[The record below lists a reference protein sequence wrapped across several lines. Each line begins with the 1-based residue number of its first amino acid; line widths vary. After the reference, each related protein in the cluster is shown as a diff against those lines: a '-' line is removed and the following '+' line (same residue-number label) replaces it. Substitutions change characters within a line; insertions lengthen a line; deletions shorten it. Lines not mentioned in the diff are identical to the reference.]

1 MATKVN
7 ASEKLAAAVAENRA
21 RAYNKYQANAA
32 AKADSKYNTSRYDQ
46 LYNDFEKKQKADAAK
61 QKEQTTEDYNQK
73 LKEAYISKMQNQ
85 RTLNDSMSKLGIR
98 GGATETST
106 LKNDINYQST
116 RNDLNKEKARA
127 LQDIDDNASSNIFNY
142 KQTNDAAKISYI
154 EQREAEDRQIAQNE
168 KSTEDAANLDWL
180 QAKYGGI
187 YNTTTLNNALKT
199 ATTQQE
205 KAIIQARINYLT
217 AYSKGY

>member
-1 MATKVN
+1 MAT
-7 ASEKLAAAVAENRA
+7 
-21 RAYNKYQANAA
+21 Y
-32 AKADSKYNTSRYDQ
+32 DTSRYDQ
-46 LYNDFEKKQKADAAK
+46 LYTDFEKKQKEDAAK
-61 QKEQTTEDYNQK
+61 QKQQTTEDYNQK

-85 RTLNDSMSKLGIR
+85 KTLNDNMAKMGIR

-106 LKNDINYQST
+106 LKNNINYQNT
-116 RNDLNKEKARA
+116 RNDLNKEKTRA

-154 EQREAEDRQIAQNE
+154 EQREAEDRQIAQND
-168 KSTEDAANLDWL
+168 KSTADAANLDWL

-187 YNTTTLNNALKT
+187 YNTTTLNNALKS